1 MAAASILIMKVS
13 RRTGGL
19 EIRPRKWDIID
30 IVSRRTGGL
39 EMQKYNHLN
48 NS

>member
-1 MAAASILIMKVS
+1 MQVS

-19 EIRPRKWDIID
+19 ENLMKAVHDID

-39 EMQKYNHLN
+39 EMIRLIWAT
-48 NS
+48 